1 MKKQRRIH
9 PASTLR
15 RRPAALA
22 AAAALGLPAAALA
35 APLALSTAPA
45 GTGYRPPAPNVI
57 LTLDDSGS
65 MAGSGIAALKAALTA
80 TFTEENVPDGSI
92 RLAWNAMNRCRAITS
107 NSNGGCNGLNR
118 MRVLDSTHRQ
128 NFLSWV
134 NSGNFKAEGGTPT
147 HAAYAAAAGYLQGS
161 PTDADGPWASVPGTQ
176 LQPVLSCR
184 KSYSLLMTDGG
195 WNHSDNIAQ
204 GGGNADG
211 TARTLGDGSTSYD
224 PSSPYTRIY
233 RDNWGVTTRSTMA
246 DLAFHY
252 WATDLQPTLANDVT
266 PTIRQSG
273 DQSVS
278 NGSASVTMPQF
289 WNPRN
294 DPATW
299 QHLTTYTI
307 GFNDAANWGPKAAP
321 TSPYRPGG
329 YQPFDGH
336 PNWNGDTW
344 AGTDYANMLLGNV
357 SWPDPVTDV
366 NISLAVNSYF
376 DHVRRTEMWHAAIN
390 GRGRFIPASTPQALV
405 SAFQDIISEI
415 ISDQAAPVTSLA
427 VSSRNTRVG
436 GAAFAAGYDAS
447 NWTGGVTAHAVAAG
461 TGQVSS
467 TGAWGTVPAN
477 GSQPAKPKSTATIMD
492 ETSFSPTDRVV
503 LSASTTVATGGTTA
517 TTQGISWTWSQ
528 LSAAQQAE
536 LNLAAPGATPDALG
550 AQRVAYIRGDHS
562 QEQNQ
567 TPAGPFRTRA
577 SRHGDIVNSDVWFT
591 AGKPDAGYTTNDYAT
606 FAANNATRRPM
617 IYVGANDGMLH
628 GFDARLDTT
637 NGGKELIAYIPEGLN
652 AALPELS
659 RPGYA
664 HRYYVDGSPFTADAY
679 IGGAWKTYL
688 AGFPGLGGRGYFVLD
703 VTDPGNFS
711 AANAASLVV
720 LDKTAAATLDE
731 DVGHITGKPVTNQVT
746 PSRATQI
753 ARMNNGRWALVMGNG
768 YNSASEK
775 AVLLIQYLDGDKE
788 LLKLTADAT
797 AGGGN
802 GLAPPQL
809 IDLNGD
815 RIPDVAYAGDL
826 KGRLWKFDLSHAS
839 AANWSVAFGGNPLFT
854 AKDASGA
861 AQPITTAPAWL
872 LHPNGGLMLT
882 FGTGRELTNGD
893 RTDTQK
899 QTLYGVWDST
909 TYTFGTTT
917 NTATNSTTI
926 SFADGNNAVA
936 GRSALVQQSV
946 SAGSTATTAGN
957 ETKLWTVS
965 SNPVPYSGTDAKK
978 GWYLDLPETA
988 ERSLDTASWLSG
1000 RLFTFPTKVP
1010 ATGNQN
1016 PDEETCTPPVSN
1028 GKNFLTTINV
1038 LNGAAPSYAVYAYA
1052 SAPSTGNPSRAE
1064 DPSGGAS
1071 TAIKKGGE
1079 DGGSKCIAGPG
1090 VRCDDLKAG
1099 AFTSL
1104 RATWRQAR

>member
-9 PASTLR
+9 PASSLR

-22 AAAALGLPAAALA
+22 AAAALGLPAAVLA

-45 GTGYRPPAPNVI
+45 GTGYKPPAPNVI
-57 LTLDDSGS
+57 ISVDDSGS
-65 MAGSGIAALKAALTA
+65 MGDSGMATLRAALQD
-80 TFTEENVPDGSI
+80 TFSPANVPDGTI
-92 RLAWNAMNRCRAITS
+92 RLGWQSMTGCFTIPSGGDCANQ
-107 NSNGGCNGLNR
+107 NGI
-118 MRVLDSTHRQ
+118 RVLDSTQRTRFMTWVDTLRPQGTTPSHRMLF
-128 NFLSWV
+128 N
-134 NSGNFKAEGGTPT
+134 
-147 HAAYAAAAGYLQGS
+147 AGQYYRQPPS
-161 PTDADGPWASVPGTQ
+161 VDSPWASIPGQ
-176 LQPVLSCR
+176 RQEPMLSCR
-184 KSYSLLMTDGG
+184 RAYTVFMTDGG
-195 WNHSDNIAQ
+195 WNST
-204 GGGNADG
+204 GGWGNSNTSAANAIGNADG
-211 TARTLGDGSTSYD
+211 TSRTLGDGSTLYD
-224 PSSPYTRIY
+224 TGSDQTRIY
-233 RDNWGVTTRSTMA
+233 RDSFGSTNLPTLA
-246 DLAFHY
+246 DLAFHF
-252 WATDLQPTLANDVT
+252 WATDLQPGLNNDVSPKKVIDDVRT
-266 PTIRQSG
+266 VTVGSS
-273 DQSVS
+273 SV
-278 NGSASVTMPQF
+278 ALQPK

-294 DPATW
+294 NPATW
-299 QHLTTYTI
+299 QHMTTYTV
-307 GFNDAANWGPKAAP
+307 GFNAAANWNGTVA
-321 TSPYRPGG
+321 RPLFGT
-329 YQPFDGH
+329 
-336 PNWNGDTW
+336 DTW
-344 AGTDYANMLLGNV
+344 TGSSYDELVLGLQLWTDPINTPNQAETRRMPELWHMAL
-357 SWPDPVTDV
+357 
-366 NISLAVNSYF
+366 NS
-376 DHVRRTEMWHAAIN
+376 
-390 GRGRFIPASTPQALV
+390 RGKFIPAPTAADLAP
-405 SAFQDIISEI
+405 AFREI
-415 ISDQAAPVTSLA
+415 LDHIVRDDTKPVTSLA
-427 VSSRNTRVG
+427 VGSHSTRVAG
-436 GAAFAAGYDAS
+436 SAFAASYDGS
-447 NWTGGVTAHAVAAG
+447 NWTGGVTAHAIAAG

-536 LNLAAPGATPDALG
+536 LNLATPGATPDALG
-550 AQRVAYIRGDHS
+550 EQRVAYIRGDHS

-731 DVGHITGKPVTNQVT
+731 DVGHITGRPVTNQVT
-746 PSRATQI
+746 PSRATQV

-775 AVLLIQYLDGDKE
+775 AVLLVQYLDGDKE
-788 LLKLTADAT
+788 LLKLTADNT

-809 IDLNGD
+809 VDLNGD

-882 FGTGRELTNGD
+882 FGTGRELTSGD
-893 RTDTQK
+893 RTDTQR

-909 TYTFGTTT
+909 KYTFGTTT
-917 NTATNSTTI
+917 NTATSSTTI